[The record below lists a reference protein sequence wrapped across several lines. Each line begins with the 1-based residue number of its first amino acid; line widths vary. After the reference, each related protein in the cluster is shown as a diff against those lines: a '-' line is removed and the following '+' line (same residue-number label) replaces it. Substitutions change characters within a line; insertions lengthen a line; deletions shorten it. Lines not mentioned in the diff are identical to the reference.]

1 MSQELKVRY
10 ADVEAAVS
18 KIASRIGALQTNLGK
33 EAAGGNQLDTVTKLN
48 ELNALLQ
55 EVGEAYKQILKEN
68 NQSVRKTLQEL
79 KETDAELSSRI
90 QSS

>member
-18 KIASRIGALQTNLGK
+18 KIDSRIGALQPNLGK
-33 EAAGGNQLDTVTKLN
+33 EAAGGNKLDTVTKLN

-79 KETDAELSSRI
+79 KETDAELSSSIR
-90 QSS
+90 SS